1 MSKFAY
7 CAKGRK
13 LQNKRYEPETVKIDA
28 REQGQNGLALFM
40 LRRINGELERLD
52 KKNGVIFD
60 SFHKNIKDQLKNYK

>member
-28 REQGQNGLALFM
+28 REHGQSGHALFM
-40 LRRINGELERLD
+40 YRGSNGELERLD
-52 KKNGVIFD
+52 KKSGAIFD
-60 SFHKNIKDQLKNYK
+60 SFHKNIKDQLNNYK